1 MKVSILRSVASVAL
15 ALNFSVAVAQA
26 TPDPE
31 LANFKTELQAR
42 YPYSKDSVVE
52 PAFGDFYSVSKAN
65 EVLFVNKDLSIM
77 ISGNVFDLKAEK
89 SLTNE
94 LLAKYKP
101 KLSWD
106 SLDLK
111 KTIRIGQG
119 PKKILVF
126 SDPDCPFCQKLE
138 AELAKLGGALTVY
151 VAPFPLVG
159 LHPNAQIVSDRIWC
173 SKDKATA
180 WRDYLLRQKQPA
192 QIGCAT
198 PTNEWLEIGGKHGI
212 NSTPT
217 IVLEDGTIIP
227 GAQSAERIKQMVGI
241 Q

>member
-1 MKVSILRSVASVAL
+1 MKTSLLRSVVGVAL
-15 ALNFSVAVAQA
+15 AVGCSWAVAEPMA
-26 TPDPE
+26 DSE
-31 LANFKTELQAR
+31 LVDFTKELQAR

-52 PAFGDFYSVSKAN
+52 RAFGDFYSISKAN
-65 EVLFVNKDLSIM
+65 EVLFVNKDLTIM

-94 LLAKYKP
+94 LLAKHKP

-106 SLDLK
+106 SVDLK
-111 KTIRIGQG
+111 KTIQIGQG

-138 AELAKLGGALTVY
+138 GELAKLGGALTVY

-159 LHPNAQIVSDRIWC
+159 LHPNSKDISDRIWC
-173 SKDKATA
+173 SKDKSTA
-180 WRDYLLRQKQPA
+180 WREYLLRQKQPP
-192 QIGCAT
+192 QIGCVT
-198 PTNEWLEIGGKHGI
+198 PTNEWLEIGGKLGI

-241 Q
+241 K